1 MKHLPS
7 LNALRAFD
15 AVARLQS
22 VADAAAELAVTP
34 SAVSRQI
41 GNLEDDIGVALL
53 TREGRGIRL
62 TGDGR
67 RLESGLAHAFEQI
80 ANAVE
85 SVRTPARGNRLRIL
99 VPPLF
104 ASAWLIPRLDR
115 FNARYPETDVILIS
129 RDEELRDPSEAD
141 FLIAWGRFEDSATI
155 VAEKLT
161 GPEEVFPVCRKGVCE
176 RGDLEGIPLI
186 DREAASGRGWTW
198 PDWSAFLEAVG
209 VTYRSAVPRSRVS
222 PSLLLDTVREGQGV
236 MLANTTIAHDDIA
249 AGRLVRPIAES
260 MAIEESYWL
269 LTSRPDRER
278 PEFKA
283 FRDWLVEEAAACFDR
298 GR

>member
-22 VADAAAELAVTP
+22 VAAAAAYLSVTP

-53 TREGRGIRL
+53 TRSGRGVRL
-62 TGDGR
+62 TADGR
-67 RLESGLAHAFEQI
+67 RLERGLADAFEQI
-80 ANAVE
+80 AEAVE
-85 SVRTPARGNRLRIL
+85 RVRAPARGNRLRIL

-115 FNARYPETDVILIS
+115 FNTRHPETDVILIS
-129 RDEELRDPSEAD
+129 RDEQLGEPADAD
-141 FLIAWGRFEDSATI
+141 FLIGWGDFKDSSAI

-161 GPEEVFPVCRKGVCE
+161 GPEEVFPVCRPGVCE
-176 RGDLEGIPLI
+176 RGDLDGATLI
-186 DREAASGRGWTW
+186 DRQTAGSGWTW
-198 PDWSAFLEAVG
+198 PDWDTFLKSVG
-209 VTYRSAVPRSRVS
+209 VTYRGAAPRSRVS
-222 PSLLLDTVREGQGV
+222 PSLLLDAAREGQGV
-236 MLANTTIAHDDIA
+236 TLANTTIAHDDIA

-260 MAIEESYWL
+260 MAIGESYWL
-269 LTSRPDRER
+269 LTSRQECKRVEVS
-278 PEFKA
+278 A
-283 FRDWLVEEAAACFDR
+283 FRNWLFDEVGACFGRDR
-298 GR
+298 